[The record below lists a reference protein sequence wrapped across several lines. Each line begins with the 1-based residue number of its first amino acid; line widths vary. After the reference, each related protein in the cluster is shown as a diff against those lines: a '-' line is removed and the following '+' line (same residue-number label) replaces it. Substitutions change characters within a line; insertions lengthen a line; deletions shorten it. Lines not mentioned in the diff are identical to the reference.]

1 MEKTWTQRAPM
12 EVAIMI
18 SPGATAIKTAG
29 ITETTVKAE
38 TAVTVTLRA
47 GAVVLRTGNT
57 EM

>member
-1 MEKTWTQRAPM
+1 M